1 MLRLVFAFYLVM
13 LVMVGLRPQLPQP
26 LEARPLI
33 LAGGTAVTLVWLLKG
48 SG

>member
-13 LVMVGLRPQLPQP
+13 LVMLGLRPQLPQP
-26 LEARPLI
+26 LETRTLVM
-33 LAGGTAVTLVWLLKG
+33 AGGTAMTLVWLLKA